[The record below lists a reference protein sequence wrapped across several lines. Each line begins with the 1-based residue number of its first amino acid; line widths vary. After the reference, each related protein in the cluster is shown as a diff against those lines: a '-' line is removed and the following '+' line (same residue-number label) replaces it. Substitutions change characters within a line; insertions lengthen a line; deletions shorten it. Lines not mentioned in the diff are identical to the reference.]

1 MFRTALCIKMLM
13 ILFTRDVVSIK
24 ELSEE
29 LETNPRNIPEYRKE
43 LEAAG
48 YPIETVSGRYIAT
61 LFFEKISGESSCLL
75 LTAVLLYNIIC
86 IRKGGASCGIQ

>member
-13 ILFTRDVVSIK
+13 IFDVVSIK

-48 YPIETVSGRYIAT
+48 YPIETVSGRYGGDRLKKT
-61 LFFEKISGESSCLL
+61 DFFPTVYSNLAI
-75 LTAVLLYNIIC
+75 
-86 IRKGGASCGIQ
+86 